1 MKKKL
6 NLPEIV
12 ANNLIYYRKAYGY
25 TQIQLAEKF
34 NYSDKTISKWER
46 GESFPDIFV
55 LKTLADFYGITI
67 NDFFREKPKKYYPPV
82 TKKRLLI
89 VLLSVGLVWLVASII
104 YAFLMIFSNGQL
116 SDSWLVF
123 VFATIPT
130 FIICLVFA
138 NLYKQRFWSFISVS
152 GLMWCAATSI
162 YIPWMMYSPSPYL
175 FLIFIIVVPL
185 QVLAFLW
192 FLLKWSFKSF
202 TTRLLKNMKKR
213 KEAPKAETSKIDSN
227 NQSEE

>member
-1 MKKKL
+1 MKKEL

-123 VFATIPT
+123 IFATIPT

-162 YIPWMMYSPSPYL
+162 YIPWVMYAPSTYL

-202 TTRLLKNMKKR
+202 TAKLLQNMKKR
-213 KEAPKAETSKIDSN
+213 KEASKVETSKTDSN

>member
-1 MKKKL
+1 MKKEL

-123 VFATIPT
+123 IFATIPT

-162 YIPWMMYSPSPYL
+162 YIPWVMYAQSTYL

-202 TTRLLKNMKKR
+202 TAKLLQNMKKR
-213 KEAPKAETSKIDSN
+213 KEASKVETSKTDSN